1 MKTHKQKKEPL
12 GLSWIGAG
20 MIFLCNPMINI
31 VDILPDFIGLLMI
44 MHGLSK
50 AAEVTDHLGDA
61 RDCFTKL
68 AILSAAQLGIVF
80 TLPFNTDSYTMLM
93 AFSCAVVSAILFVP
107 AISHLFAGFSYIAL
121 RTGAAS
127 PSAVPSRGALRGK
140 NQKYS
145 SVRALQ
151 FLTYAAFFARAAGSV
166 LPLVPSIFVS
176 DYVGVPGVNW
186 AQYIGVLYIFSWI
199 VGLAVSIPWL
209 LRFRRYIKGMC
220 ADTVLTGSLW
230 QKYTDEVL
238 PDKGYL
244 AAKKMRT
251 ILIFAIIACGLC
263 FSIYMDYVNILPNI
277 FAAAFLIAVFVYL
290 KKDCKKQAVWGIVL
304 CVLLGACSIL
314 TEIWLVDYTGGINH
328 YTPASFAM
336 GVKHAMT
343 LYPKIM
349 VSSWVEAIW
358 GMVAFALCLYVL
370 RRVILSHITAFA
382 GRLYRT
388 EDQAVSELARLEK
401 GIQKRI
407 RFTAAVGAI
416 ALLLGGAYSSIAP
429 WASEIW
435 ILNGLA
441 VGLFTYGMYKVYAY
455 INENLYLRILRN
467 H

>member
-1 MKTHKQKKEPL
+1 MKTHKQKKESL

-44 MHGLSK
+44 MHGLTK

-61 RDCFTKL
+61 RDSFAKL
-68 AILSAAQLGIVF
+68 SIVSAAQFGIVF

-93 AFSCAVVSAILFVP
+93 AFSSAVVSAILFVP
-107 AISHLFAGFSYIAL
+107 AMSHLFAGFSYIAL
-121 RTGAAS
+121 RTGAES
-127 PSAVPSRGALRGK
+127 PSAVPSRGTLRGK

-151 FLTYAAFFARAAGSV
+151 ILTYAAFFARAVGSV
-166 LPLVPSIFVS
+166 LPLIPSIFVS

-186 AQYIGVLYIFSWI
+186 SQYIGVLYIFSWL
-199 VGLAVSIPWL
+199 VGLMVSIPWL

-220 ADTVLTGSLW
+220 ADTVLTSALW
-230 QKYTDEVL
+230 QKYTDEIL

-244 AAKKMRT
+244 AAKKMRA
-251 ILIFAIIACGLC
+251 ILILAIIACGLC
-263 FSIYMDYVNILPNI
+263 FSMYIDYVNILPNI
-277 FAAAFLIAVFVYL
+277 FAAVFLIAVFVYL
-290 KKDCKKQAVWGIVL
+290 KKDCRKQAVWGIVL
-304 CVLLGACSIL
+304 CIFLGACSIL
-314 TEIWLVDYTGGINH
+314 TEFWLVDYTGGINH

-349 VSSWVEAIW
+349 ISSWVEAIL
-358 GMVAFALCLYVL
+358 GMSAFALCLYIL
-370 RRVILSHITAFA
+370 QRVILSHITSFA
-382 GRLYRT
+382 GRLYRS
-388 EDQAVSELARLEK
+388 EDQAISEIARLEK
-401 GIQKRI
+401 GIQNRML
-407 RFTAAVGAI
+407 FTAVTGTA

-435 ILNGLA
+435 ILNGLT
-441 VGLFTYGMYKVYAY
+441 VGLFTYGMYKVYTY